1 MRGLLV
7 RVRYRSR
14 LADRTVRAV
23 DDYLDAQG
31 SLLSAGMTYYG
42 FLALFPLVAVALGV
56 TSLLSRFVPSVDET
70 LRQNLTEVVPTA
82 DLDAIASA
90 GIAVGLIG
98 LGVMLYAGIRWVG
111 ALRRSLTVLSGQ
123 PPRSVPYMRG
133 LVRDSATLALLGAAV
148 LASVALSVVGQFASG
163 ILEHWFGSGAG
174 ATTLRVVTLAAA
186 LAADL
191 AIGWILYYG
200 IPGHPLSGRRLLLTA
215 AVAGLGFEVLKQ
227 LGGLIVAAASHNVV
241 YGGFAATVGVLIW
254 ISYMSKWI
262 LFVGTWALVDVQPQL
277 EASAAP
283 GGGGHPHGD
292 ASVLPAAEQGDH
304 ADPDGKGAGDAGH
317 EPQRDRQG

>member
-1 MRGLLV
+1 VRGLLV

-133 LVRDSATLALLGAAV
+133 LVRDSATLALLG
-148 LASVALSVVGQFASG
+148 SALV
-163 ILEHWFGSGAG
+163 
-174 ATTLRVVTLAAA
+174 
-186 LAADL
+186 
-191 AIGWILYYG
+191 
-200 IPGHPLSGRRLLLTA
+200 
-215 AVAGLGFEVLKQ
+215 GLG
-227 LGGLIVAAASHNVV
+227 AARRRRSRV
-241 YGGFAATVGVLIW
+241 
-254 ISYMSKWI
+254 
-262 LFVGTWALVDVQPQL
+262 
-277 EASAAP
+277 
-283 GGGGHPHGD
+283 
-292 ASVLPAAEQGDH
+292 
-304 ADPDGKGAGDAGH
+304 
-317 EPQRDRQG
+317 